1 MSNIFD
7 TIKTGSISAGL
18 FIVLAIE
25 AFKYFGFGSAGIVLN
40 SIAAKCQ
47 SSIGDVKPDSIFA
60 N

>member
-18 FIVLAIE
+18 
-25 AFKYFGFGSAGIVLN
+25 FKYFGFGSAGIVLN